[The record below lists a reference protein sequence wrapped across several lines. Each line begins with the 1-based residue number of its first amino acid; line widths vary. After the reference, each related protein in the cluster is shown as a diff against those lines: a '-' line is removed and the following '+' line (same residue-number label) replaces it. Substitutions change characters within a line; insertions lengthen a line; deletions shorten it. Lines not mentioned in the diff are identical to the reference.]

1 MRVHIG
7 PYKNW
12 WGPFQIADLLQCV
25 GFSKKRCR
33 RVGEWLNNT
42 RFRELCEWI
51 HARRK
56 RTANIRIDDYDVWG
70 MDHTLAL
77 IVVPMLQRLKEKKQ
91 GAPHVDDEDVPK
103 RLRSTSAP
111 PLTKEEKNTG
121 SPDANHFHRWD
132 WILDEII
139 WCFRQILNEEESESQ
154 FSKDKDPAKPSDEP
168 GLSFRE
174 SMDRVEFDIKAYS
187 DHQDRIQ
194 NGMCLFGK
202 YLRGMWD

>member
-1 MRVHIG
+1 MRVYIG

-12 WGPFQIADLLQCV
+12 WGPYQIADLLRYV
-25 GFSKKRCR
+25 GVSKRRCK

-42 RFRELCEWI
+42 RFPELCDWI

-56 RTANIRIDDYDVWG
+56 RTVKIHIDDYDVWG
-70 MDHTLAL
+70 VDHTLAM
-77 IVVPMLQRLKEKKQ
+77 IVVPLLQRLKEKTH
-91 GAPHVDDEDVPK
+91 GAPHVDDEDVPE

-111 PLTKEEKNTG
+111 PLTEEEKNTG
-121 SPDANHFHRWD
+121 SPDANWFPRWY
-132 WILDEII
+132 WILEEIIWSFGQILDE
-139 WCFRQILNEEESESQ
+139 ESELQ
-154 FSKDKDPAKPSDEP
+154 FSKDKDSSKPSNEK

-174 SMDRVEFDIKAYS
+174 SMERIDFDHDAYKA
-187 DHQDRIQ
+187 HHDRIQ